1 MITRELMEKLIR
13 KYVKITIV
21 FSVIIFIMIITNPFW
36 QDGKEFCEWSSGDVF
51 KWFSN
56 EGFTF
61 QCFALNS
68 LPFFPILYFVLSLFL
83 LIPNIASRIV
93 FSFLSLLT
101 TVINV
106 VLIIVVLEF
115 ASRAG
120 NNRYGG
126 FYYSEEEVIWG
137 LSNSAISLILT
148 LGIISAIILTL
159 PVVLVS
165 IASKIK
171 TRDIVV
177 AVFITCLCIIALILI
192 LTNPFYLVGSRL
204 FRLTPFQNQYFL
216 YAFAIKAQPFFPLAV
231 LALFFINLISNEAY
245 RKLVRIT
252 SSITGFL
259 FAASIIIL
267 VYLASY
273 RINESG
279 FSRYFN
285 YSYEQ
290 TILGFSGMFWSLIVV
305 IMMFTIRRSSF
316 SIQREGAEAASHI
329 VPKMVKVEKGSF
341 TTVSSNNEDQKVASE
356 KSSRITFD
364 YDFCIA
370 KYECTFSEY
379 DVFCEIT
386 GRKEPN
392 DSGWGRGNRPV
403 IYVSWWDAIA
413 YCNWLSEKEKLPK
426 AYDTNGNLL
435 DKEGRVTTDPSKVVG
450 YRLPTEAEWEYAARG
465 GNSSNGYK
473 YAGGDDLDIVAW
485 YRSNSERKTRQVGTR
500 RPNELV
506 LYDMSGNVYE
516 WCSDWYSEEYFSKGQ
531 MINPYNS
538 TPSSCKVNRGGGW
551 PNDEPNLLVFYRHH
565 DSPTAVY
572 NFLGFRICRTVYED
586 Y

>member
-21 FSVIIFIMIITNPFW
+21 YSVIIFIMIITNPFW

-83 LIPNIASRIV
+83 LIPKKASRIV

-120 NNRYGG
+120 SYGS
-126 FYYSEEEVIWG
+126 FYYSEEEGIWG
-137 LSNSAISLILT
+137 LVNSVISLSAT
-148 LGIISAIILTL
+148 LAIILAIIFTL

-165 IASKIK
+165 IASKNK
-171 TRDIVV
+171 TREIVV

-231 LALFFINLISNEAY
+231 LALFFINLIPNEPY

-305 IMMFTIRRSSF
+305 IMMFTIRRLSF
-316 SIQREGAEAASHI
+316 PIQ
-329 VPKMVKVEKGSF
+329 KMVKVEKGSF
-341 TTVSSNNEDQKVASE
+341 TTVSSNKEDQKVASE
-356 KSSRITFD
+356 KSSTITFD

-413 YCNWLSEKEKLPK
+413 YCNWLSEKEKLTK
-426 AYDTNGNLL
+426 AYDNNGDLL
-435 DKEGRVTTDPSKVVG
+435 DKDGRITTDPSKVVG

-465 GNSSNGYK
+465 GNKSGGYK
-473 YAGGDDLDIVAW
+473 YAGSDNINDVAW
-485 YRSNSERKTRQVGTR
+485 YSSNSGERRRKSARR
-500 RPNELV
+500 RPTSWGCTICPET
-506 LYDMSGNVYE
+506 YGNGAVTGM
-516 WCSDWYSEEYFSKGQ
+516 KT
-531 MINPYNS
+531 
-538 TPSSCKVNRGGGW
+538 TPV
-551 PNDEPNLLVFYRHH
+551 RHRRTLIITVV
-565 DSPTAVY
+565 PT
-572 NFLGFRICRTVYED
+572 G
-586 Y
+586 

>member
-21 FSVIIFIMIITNPFW
+21 YSVIIFIMIITNPFW

-83 LIPNIASRIV
+83 LIPKKASRIV

-120 NNRYGG
+120 NNRYGS
-126 FYYSEEEVIWG
+126 FYYSEEEGIWG
-137 LSNSAISLILT
+137 LVNSVISLSAT
-148 LGIISAIILTL
+148 LAIILAIIFTL

-165 IASKIK
+165 IASKNK
-171 TRDIVV
+171 TREIVV

-316 SIQREGAEAASHI
+316 SIQ
-329 VPKMVKVEKGSF
+329 KMVKVEKGSF

-356 KSSRITFD
+356 KSSTITFD

-413 YCNWLSEKEKLPK
+413 YCNWLSEKEKLTK

-465 GNSSNGYK
+465 GKKSKGYR
-473 YAGGDDLDIVAW
+473 YSGSDNVDEVAW
-485 YRSNSERKTRQVGTR
+485 YDPNSGGMTQEVGKKA
-500 RPNELV
+500 PNELG
-506 LYDMSGNVYE
+506 LYDMSGNVWE
-516 WCSDWYSEEYFSKGQ
+516 WCSDWYGDYSSSAQ
-531 MINPYNS
+531 TNPYNNS
-538 TPSSCKVNRGGGW
+538 GSARVIRGGSW
-551 PNDEPNLLVFYRHH
+551 VDNATYARVAYRNNY
-565 DSPTAVY
+565 SPTLTR
-572 NFLGFRICRTVYED
+572 NSLGFRITRTVP
-586 Y
+586 